1 MTTRRWLLAPVLVLM
16 LLILAGCGGNSAVA
30 FENRT
35 VCGTIAVSLTNTQTG
50 VEETRNVAIGET
62 VTIDVAPNVPY
73 DYVVDYTAAGTNDE
87 GFRCIAVQRG
97 EVTVPQGSTQYFNLT
112 AVTPTPSAVP

>member
-1 MTTRRWLLAPVLVLM
+1 MKRQRILVPILLGLILVL
-16 LLILAGCGGNSAVA
+16 AACGGNSAVA

-50 VEETRNVAIGET
+50 VAETRNVEIGQT

-73 DYVVDYTAAGTNDE
+73 DYVVDYTAAGTNAE

-97 EVTVPQGSTQYFNLT
+97 QVTVPQGSTQYFNLT
-112 AVTPTPSAVP
+112 AVTPTPSAMP

>member
-1 MTTRRWLLAPVLVLM
+1 MKHQRMLIPVLLG
-16 LLILAGCGGNSAVA
+16 LALILTACGGASAVA

-50 VEETRNVAIGET
+50 VPETRNVAIGET
-62 VTIDVAPNVPY
+62 VTIEVAPDVPY

-87 GFRCIAVQRG
+87 GFRCVAVQRG
-97 EVTVPQGSTQYFNLT
+97 QVTVPQGSTQYFNLT